1 MNINKIIEAI
11 IEAVSDEKMT
21 ILVIIM
27 VGVAVLFAS
36 NIILGTLK
44 GTKLE
49 GFNWKKFLFGIEKA
63 AVIFVVTLAL
73 CFAFNM
79 ICIGAD
85 MADFISMGT
94 PFVASAEIVA
104 VVYAYGQ
111 DLAKEVLEK
120 FKTLRKLKYISFD
133 DVVVSNINDH
143 DVDKLNPDQIIDTV
157 ADGMRG

>member
-11 IEAVSDEKMT
+11 IDALSDQKMT

-27 VGVAVLFAS
+27 IGVAVLFAS
-36 NIILGTLK
+36 NIILGTIQ
-44 GTKLE
+44 GQKLE
-49 GFNWKKFLFGIEKA
+49 GFSWKKFLFGIEKA
-63 AVIFVVTLAL
+63 LAMMLVTLAL

-79 ICIGAD
+79 ICIGAE
-85 MADFISMGT
+85 MAEFITLGT
-94 PFVASAEIVA
+94 PVIASTEIVGILL
-104 VVYAYGQ
+104 VYGI
-111 DLAKEVLEK
+111 DLSKEVLEK

-157 ADGMRG
+157 TDGMRG